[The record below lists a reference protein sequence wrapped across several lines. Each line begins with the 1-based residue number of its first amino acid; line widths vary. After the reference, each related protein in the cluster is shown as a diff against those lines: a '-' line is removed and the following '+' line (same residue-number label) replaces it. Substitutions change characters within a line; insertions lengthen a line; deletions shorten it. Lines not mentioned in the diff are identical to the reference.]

1 MLSAALVRA
10 GKQHDERGFTLVELM
25 ITVAIVGILA
35 TLAVYGVGKY
45 IRSSQ
50 SSEAIQMIGM
60 IKTCQE
66 SYKSEMLSYLDV
78 SGTKSLGAGSYYPS
92 NDVGQR
98 VWAWGDTST
107 EVGRNFRQL
116 GVVTSSPVRFAYAT
130 AAGGGAD
137 AVVGHNLPTLTI
149 NNWPTAAPGA
159 PWYVVSAKGD
169 LDGDGSLSGYASGSF
184 TSQIFID
191 NEGE

>member
-1 MLSAALVRA
+1 VSA
-10 GKQHDERGFTLVELM
+10 GKQHNRGFTLVELM
-25 ITVAIVGILA
+25 ITVVIIGILA

-78 SGTKSLGAGSYYPS
+78 SGTMSLGAGSYYPS
-92 NDVGQR
+92 NAVGQK
-98 VWAWGDTST
+98 VYGWGDTST
-107 EVGRNFRQL
+107 VVGQNFKRL
-116 GVVTSSPVRFAYAT
+116 GVVTASPVRFAYAS
-130 AAGGGAD
+130 AAGGSAD
-137 AVVGHNLPTLTI
+137 AVVGHNLPKLTI
-149 NNWPTAAPGA
+149 TNWPTTAVGA

-169 LDGDGSLSGYASGSF
+169 LDGDGKLSGYASGSF
-184 TSQIFID
+184 TTQIFID
-191 NEGE
+191 SEGE

>member
-1 MLSAALVRA
+1 
-10 GKQHDERGFTLVELM
+10 VELM
-25 ITVAIVGILA
+25 ITVVIVGILA

-50 SSEAIQMIGM
+50 SSEAIQMIGL

-78 SGTKSLGAGSYYPS
+78 SGTQSLAANAYYPS
-92 NDVGQR
+92 DSVGQN
-98 VWAWGDTST
+98 VYAWGDTST
-107 EVGRNFRQL
+107 VVGQNFRRL
-116 GVVTSSPVRFAYAT
+116 GVTTSSPVRFIYAS
-130 AAGGGAD
+130 AAGGSAD
-137 AVVGHNLPTLTI
+137 VVVGHNLPTITVS
-149 NNWPTAAPGA
+149 NWPTSATGA

-169 LDGDGSLSGYASGSF
+169 LDGDGKLSGYASASF
-184 TSQIFID
+184 TDRIFIE